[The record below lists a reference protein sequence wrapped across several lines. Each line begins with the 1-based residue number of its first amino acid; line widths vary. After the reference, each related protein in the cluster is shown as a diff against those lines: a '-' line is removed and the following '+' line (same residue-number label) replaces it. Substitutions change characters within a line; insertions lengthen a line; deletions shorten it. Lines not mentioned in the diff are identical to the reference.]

1 MIVKP
6 NQMKSGTRIGV
17 KGIAKMANVSIAT
30 VDRVLHNRPGVALA
44 TEKKIKA
51 IIKKYD
57 YRPNILARTLASRK
71 VIKLAILIP
80 AVSKETTYWQA
91 PLDGVNQAETEVR
104 QFGVSIEKYLFDLND
119 KQSFVHQAKRI
130 LKSKADGVLM
140 APHFESDAELFSGQ
154 LAERKIPFVYFNAD
168 VPNQDNLS
176 YIGPHLYQSGFLGGQ
191 LADFICKEN
200 STCLVVNISKI
211 PDSYYHLLEKE
222 RGFRAYFS
230 GRKKVRILKSDI
242 ERTDYGSIKKE
253 LTAVLKSQRVDLIFV
268 PNSRVFYVA
277 RFLEEAGINNIR
289 LIGFDLIDK
298 NISYLENGRID
309 FIISQKPR
317 EQAYRGVMALYN
329 KLIKGEPVEQQV
341 FMPIDILTK
350 ENYRFYE
357 G

>member
-1 MIVKP
+1 
-6 NQMKSGTRIGV
+6 MKSGTRIGV
-17 KGIAKMANVSIAT
+17 KDIAKMTNVSIAT

-71 VIKLAILIP
+71 VIRLAILIP
-80 AVSKETTYWQA
+80 AVSKETSYWQA
-91 PLDGVNQAETEVR
+91 PLDGIGQAEAEVR
-104 QFGVSIEKYLFDLND
+104 QFGVTIEKYFFDLND
-119 KQSFVHQAKRI
+119 KQSFVRQTKRI
-130 LKSKADGVLM
+130 LKSKTDGVLM
-140 APHFESDAELFSGQ
+140 APHFEGDAEVFSEQ
-154 LAERKIPFVYFNAD
+154 LTERKIPFVYINSD
-168 VPNQDNLS
+168 VPGQKSLS

-191 LADFICKEN
+191 LADFISKES
-200 STCLVVNISKI
+200 STCLIVHISKT

-222 RGFRAYFS
+222 KGFRAYFS
-230 GRKKVRILKSDI
+230 GRKKGRILKSDI
-242 ERTDYGSIKKE
+242 QRTDYGSIKKE

-268 PNSRVFYVA
+268 TNSRVFYVA
-277 RFLEEAGINNIR
+277 RFLEEAGIHNIR

-298 NISYLENGRID
+298 NISCLENGRID

-350 ENYRFYE
+350 ENYRFY
-357 G
+357 GG

>member
-1 MIVKP
+1 
-6 NQMKSGTRIGV
+6 MKSGARIGV
-17 KGIAKMANVSIAT
+17 KDIARMTNVSIAT

-71 VIKLAILIP
+71 VVKLAILIP

-91 PLDGVNQAETEVR
+91 PLDGISQAEAEVR
-104 QFGVSIEKYLFDLND
+104 QFGITIEKYFFDLND

-140 APHFESDAELFSGQ
+140 APHFEGDAEVFSGQ
-154 LAERKIPFVYFNAD
+154 LTERKIPFVYINSD
-168 VPNQDNLS
+168 VPGQNSLS
-176 YIGPHLYQSGFLGGQ
+176 YIGPNLYRSGFLGGQ
-191 LADFICKEN
+191 LADFISKEG
-200 STCLVVNISKI
+200 STFLIVHISKT

-222 RGFRAYFS
+222 KGFRAYFKD
-230 GRKKVRILKSDI
+230 RKKGRILKSDI
-242 ERTDYGSIKKE
+242 QRTDYGSIKKE
-253 LTAVLKSQRVDLIFV
+253 LTAVLKAQRVDLIFV
-268 PNSRVFYVA
+268 TNSRVFYVA
-277 RFLEEAGINNIR
+277 RFLEEAGIKNIR

-298 NISYLENGRID
+298 NINCLESGRID

-329 KLIKGEPVEQQV
+329 KLIKGEAVAQQV